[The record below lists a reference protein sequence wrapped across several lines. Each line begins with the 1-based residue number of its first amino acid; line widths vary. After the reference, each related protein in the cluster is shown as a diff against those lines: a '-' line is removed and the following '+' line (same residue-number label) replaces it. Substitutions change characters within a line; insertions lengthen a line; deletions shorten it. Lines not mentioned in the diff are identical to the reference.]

1 MSLIFIDLAYLA
13 LKGTISTSYQLIKG
27 GYNLYAYAS
36 GGQYWEES
44 DSDKD
49 SLLKEISSLRSEIG
63 ELKNQIQHI
72 NEDTFYL
79 VDPNQLPNTDTNAD
93 ADKDADTCIDRREMT
108 IDVP

>member
-13 LKGTISTSYQLIKG
+13 LKGTIATSYQLIKG

-36 GGQYWEES
+36 GGQYWQET
-44 DSDKD
+44 DSEKD
-49 SLLKEISSLRSEIG
+49 SLLNQISSLRSEIG

-79 VDPNQLPNTDTNAD
+79 VDPNQLPSIDTNTNSD
-93 ADKDADTCIDRREMT
+93 SDSEKDKEVRSPKIN
-108 IDVP
+108 IP

>member
-13 LKGTISTSYQLIKG
+13 VKGTISASYHIVKG

-36 GGQYWEES
+36 GSQYWEDTAPE
-44 DSDKD
+44 KD
-49 SLLKEISSLRSEIG
+49 VLMNEITSLRSEIG

-79 VDPNQLPNTDTNAD
+79 VDPKQITD
-93 ADKDADTCIDRREMT
+93 EMDNPKET
-108 IDVP
+108 